1 MAPLTMAA
9 QLFLLL
15 VGRVDLDGKMPYAAI
30 GAVLD
35 AGRVE
40 HPAHE
45 ARSVPGLLAD
55 GA

>member
-1 MAPLTMAA
+1 MAPLTMLA

-15 VGRVDLDGKMPYAAI
+15 VGRVDLDGEVPDSAI

-35 AGRVE
+35 AGRIYG
-40 HPAHE
+40 PTHE